1 MHEAR
6 SKDELYRKIY
16 HEPEGNIGVLRV
28 KLMCSLLF
36 FERRIIKM
44 EIKWKR
50 GAYDILCDMM
60 RYTAQLIESTHR
72 LKEMTSI
79 LLDSYSEDSSYTLKL
94 VKAFKN
100 LRDHDFEKTIMR
112 MPELEDS
119 FWKELIKKL
128 EQ

>member
-1 MHEAR
+1 
-6 SKDELYRKIY
+6 
-16 HEPEGNIGVLRV
+16 
-28 KLMCSLLF
+28 
-36 FERRIIKM
+36 M

-50 GAYDILCDMM
+50 GAYDILCDMT
-60 RYTAQLIESTHR
+60 RYTEQLIESTHR

-79 LLDSYSEDSSYTLKL
+79 LLEFYSKDGSYTLEL

-100 LRDHDFEKTIMR
+100 LRDHDFEKTMMY

-119 FWKELIKKL
+119 FWKELIEKL